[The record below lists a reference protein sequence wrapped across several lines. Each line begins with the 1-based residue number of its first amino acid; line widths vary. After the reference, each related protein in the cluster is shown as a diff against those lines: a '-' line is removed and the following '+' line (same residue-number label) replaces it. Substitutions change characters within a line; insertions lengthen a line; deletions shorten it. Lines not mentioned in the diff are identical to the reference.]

1 MITLA
6 ILLLLGLALTI
17 FTIISV
23 VVVGSVGFVIF
34 GDVIVAVLIIAWI
47 GCTMKNIQLEIIS
60 LILVFTIPI
69 ELRTEIL

>member
-1 MITLA
+1 MIILA

-47 GCTMKNIQLEIIS
+47 IRCIAKK
-60 LILVFTIPI
+60 
-69 ELRTEIL
+69 

>member
-6 ILLLLGLALTI
+6 ILLLLGLALII

-47 GCTMKNIQLEIIS
+47 IRCIAKK
-60 LILVFTIPI
+60 
-69 ELRTEIL
+69 

>member
-17 FTIISV
+17 FTIVSI

-34 GDVIVAVLIIAWI
+34 GDIIVAILIVAWI
-47 GCTMKNIQLEIIS
+47 IRCIAKK
-60 LILVFTIPI
+60 
-69 ELRTEIL
+69 

>member
-17 FTIISV
+17 FTIISI

-47 GCTMKNIQLEIIS
+47 IRCIAKK
-60 LILVFTIPI
+60 
-69 ELRTEIL
+69 

>member
-47 GCTMKNIQLEIIS
+47 IRRIAKK
-60 LILVFTIPI
+60 
-69 ELRTEIL
+69 

>member
-6 ILLLLGLALTI
+6 ILLLLGLALI
-17 FTIISV
+17 VFTIISV

-47 GCTMKNIQLEIIS
+47 IRCIAKK
-60 LILVFTIPI
+60 
-69 ELRTEIL
+69 

>member
-6 ILLLLGLALTI
+6 ILLVLGLALII

-34 GDVIVAVLIIAWI
+34 GDIIVAVLIIAWI
-47 GCTMKNIQLEIIS
+47 IRCVAKK
-60 LILVFTIPI
+60 
-69 ELRTEIL
+69 

>member
-6 ILLLLGLALTI
+6 ILLLLGLALII

-34 GDVIVAVLIIAWI
+34 GDIIVAVLIIAWI
-47 GCTMKNIQLEIIS
+47 IRCIAKK
-60 LILVFTIPI
+60 
-69 ELRTEIL
+69 